1 MATAMRRWCWSPIV
15 MGFGLQRFAI
25 FNGIRSSWPR
35 AACTS
40 IAQNAESRAFTRS
53 VVMRCAP
60 YASFGAKTSQTPM
73 YSFLSG
79 VDQ

>member
-1 MATAMRRWCWSPIV
+1 MAIAMRRWCWWPIV
-15 MGFGLQRFAI
+15 MDFALQRYAI
-25 FNGIRSSWPR
+25 FNGIRSSWPK
-35 AACTS
+35 AGCTF

-73 YSFLSG
+73 YSFLSV